1 MTTVPLISC
10 VVPAYNGERYLG
22 EALNSLLAQT
32 HPALDVIVVDDGST
46 DGTSEI
52 AGGFGPPVRL
62 VRQSNAGPAAAI
74 NRGFEAVRGE
84 FVAVLAADDLW
95 PVDRLER
102 QLERFRRRPELDIS
116 LGHLANFW
124 VKELAEEEGRF
135 TDHRLSKPIPGHTV
149 ATMLA
154 RRSALEAVG
163 HLDPGQRHAFST
175 EWFLRV
181 QQHGLV
187 VEMLDDILLHRRMHP
202 ENRSR
207 LHAGRSRSEYLD
219 LLKRSLDQQRQRG
232 AS

>member
-1 MTTVPLISC
+1 MTTVPLIGC
-10 VVPAYNGERYLG
+10 VIPAYNGERYLG

-32 HPALDVIVVDDGST
+32 YPSLDIVVVDDGST
-46 DGTSEI
+46 DGTAEI
-52 AGGFGPPVRL
+52 ARSFGHLVRL
-62 VRQSNAGPAAAI
+62 VRQPNAGPAAAI
-74 NRGFEAVRGE
+74 NRGFEEVRGE
-84 FVAVLAADDLW
+84 FIAVLAADDLC
-95 PVDRLER
+95 PADRFER

-135 TDHRLSKPIPGHTV
+135 TGHRLSKPIPGHTV

-163 HLDPGQRHAFST
+163 YLDPGQRHAFST